1 MYYLKCNKCGHFNE
15 IKTEYLT
22 FCSNCGTK
30 LENNFPDWKRKNPD
44 KSFEEHQQIFCTTE
58 NVEPIPALRAN
69 KSRGLKYWVGF
80 ILAFTIFYAIGQL
93 GGEKITGIF
102 RKPVFDKAMME
113 IANEI
118 NKTCPI
124 MVDQVTRLDN
134 SIALPDKVFQ
144 YNYTVINV
152 VKDSINLDELQ
163 KFIEPRIIN
172 DVKTNP
178 GMKFIRDRLVT
189 VNYSYR
195 DMTGVHLF
203 VISVKPEQ
211 YQ

>member
-1 MYYLKCNKCGHFNE
+1 MHYLNCNKCRHANE
-15 IKTEYLT
+15 VKTEYLT
-22 FCSNCGTK
+22 FCSNCGKK
-30 LENNFPDWKRKNPD
+30 LENNFPDWKRKNPER
-44 KSFEEHQQIFCTTE
+44 SFEEFKNSVCTTE
-58 NVEPIPALRAN
+58 NDEQIPASKSK

-80 ILAFTIFYAIGQL
+80 ILAFSIFYAVGQL
-93 GGEKITGIF
+93 GGEKIAGLF
-102 RKPVFDKAMME
+102 RKPAFDKDMME

-134 SIALPDKVFQ
+134 SIALPGKVFQ
-144 YNYTVINV
+144 YNYTVINA
-152 VKDSINLDELQ
+152 VKDSLELNEL
-163 KFIEPRIIN
+163 KKYIEPRIIN

-195 DMTGVHLF
+195 DMTGVNLF